1 MIVKY
6 AYLRGMLKHEHGTH
20 CVKEI
25 VSVIKFELKTTTKN
39 SCTFLLKS
47 LECINSRDESPINS
61 IMKLHSLVTHDDK
74 VILLPWTST
83 NYIVNVICHECKGKK
98 EFVKPSNVSLGNYN
112 DSILKDKIE
121 LHDTDDEAQTD
132 VESDGV

>member
-1 MIVKY
+1 
-6 AYLRGMLKHEHGTH
+6 MLKHEHGTH
-20 CVKEI
+20 YVKEI

-61 IMKLHSLVTHDDK
+61 IMKLHSLVTHNDK

-98 EFVKPSNVSLGNYN
+98 EFVKPSNVFLGNYN

-132 VESDGV
+132 VESHDV